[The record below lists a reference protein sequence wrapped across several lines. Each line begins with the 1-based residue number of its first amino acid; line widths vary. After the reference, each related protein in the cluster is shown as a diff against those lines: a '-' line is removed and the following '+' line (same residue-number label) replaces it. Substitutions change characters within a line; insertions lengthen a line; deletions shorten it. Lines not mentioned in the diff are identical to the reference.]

1 MGAVETGTHTGRSTP
16 GAAVFD
22 TLRSRDPQRALAR
35 LSGDYTR
42 HRMQAASKGF
52 DFVHMSARIPQGSFN
67 ILRYGAEVEIR
78 PDPFVDFYMLEM
90 PVAGGVDLVGEG
102 PGAIRASSGK
112 DVALLI
118 PPNLRFTSVWRPGTV
133 QVMLKLRAGELL
145 SRWQARLGDPSAGLP
160 EVPPVLDLTS
170 PQGWRIREMLGLLRT
185 EAMRAAEANLD
196 LLSTTPLSG
205 ALLDTVVA
213 YLKDVHSRR
222 DAAATPLPAALRR
235 VMQLIDQRLAG
246 DLTVAEMAA
255 AAGVSE
261 RSVFNLFASF
271 LGTTPMAHVA
281 ECRLANARAL
291 LLRGGWSAAAAARAS
306 GIAHAGRF
314 GQAYRRKFGEMPSET
329 ARNHVRGR
337 ATEPVHSLQDLSGE

>member
-1 MGAVETGTHTGRSTP
+1 MGRTGGGQDALAP
-16 GAAVFD
+16 GGAVFD
-22 TLRSRDPQRALAR
+22 TLRSQDPHRALAR
-35 LSGDYTR
+35 LSSDYTR
-42 HRMQAASKGF
+42 HAMQADPKGF

-67 ILRYGAEVEIR
+67 ILRYGAAVEIR
-78 PDPFVDFYMLEM
+78 PDPFADFYMLEM
-90 PVAGGVDLVGEG
+90 PLTGGVDLTGEG
-102 PGAIRASSGK
+102 AVRASSGK

-118 PPNLRFTSVWRPGTV
+118 PPDLRFTSVWRPGTV
-133 QVMLKLRAGELL
+133 QVMLKLRASEVL

-160 EVPPVLDLTS
+160 EAPPAIDLTS
-170 PQGWRIREMLGLLRT
+170 PQGWRIREMLGLLRA
-185 EAMRAAEANLD
+185 EAMRAAEENLD

-213 YLKDVHSRR
+213 WLKDLKREPG
-222 DAAATPLPAALRR
+222 AAPLPAPLRR
-235 VMQLIDQRLAG
+235 VMQLIDQRLAH
-246 DLTVAEMAA
+246 DLTVAEMAQ

-281 ECRLANARAL
+281 ERRLAHARAL
-291 LLRGGWSAAAAARAS
+291 LVQGGWSASAAAKAS

-329 ARNHVRGR
+329 ARRLVRK
-337 ATEPVHSLQDLSGE
+337 PQDLSGE